1 MRGSKD
7 SSQASK
13 CDLLPSSCQGPQG
26 EGGGAAEVNSS
37 IKGPS
42 ENLGEQRFAWL
53 LGQRGIP
60 FWHEKNLEECIEV
73 KETKPD
79 FCAKP
84 DDFPT
89 FLAEIK
95 EMQKPGFLRRIVAMA
110 VDPELNLKRLR
121 RPIKGA
127 ATQLK
132 PYEPLGIPMLVIL
145 DNARRVGIAIKSID
159 LIQLVG
165 DVLTPDCNQHI
176 TAIGENLPK
185 EGHQYVEPA
194 ERERPMR
201 LLVLHNPH
209 ATVHLPLQIFS
220 DAEDEHVGMEE
231 GRWINLQTKR
241 PAFGG

>member
-1 MRGSKD
+1 M
-7 SSQASK
+7 
-13 CDLLPSSCQGPQG
+13 
-26 EGGGAAEVNSS
+26 NSS

-95 EMQKPGFLRRIVAMA
+95 EMQKPGFLERITYVIA

-121 RPIKGA
+121 RPIRGA
-127 ATQLK
+127 SEQLK
-132 PYEPLGIPMLVIL
+132 PYEPLGIPMVVIL
-145 DNARRVGIAIKSID
+145 DNARRVGIAMMSID

-176 TAIGENLPK
+176 SAIGVNLPK
-185 EGHQYVEPA
+185 EGYQYDEQVD
-194 ERERPMR
+194 RERPMR
-201 LLVLHNPH
+201 LRILHNPN
-209 ATVHLPLQIFS
+209 ASVPLPLAIFN
-220 DAEDEHVGMEE
+220 DPEDEHIGVEN
-231 GRWINLQTKR
+231 GRWMDLRTKH
-241 PAFGG
+241 PVFGGS